1 MLIAAIA
8 AVAAVCTTPSSVVAS
23 PAPHLEVQ
31 VINGTTTLVWGP
43 SNYEHWV
50 VYENGVNREITVKKY
65 NETEIDKGGVYS
77 EYPPVP
83 KPGQTVSYRVRVY
96 TGASWSNEVTITWP

>member
-50 VYENGVNREITVKKY
+50 VYET
-65 NETEIDKGGVYS
+65 
-77 EYPPVP
+77 
-83 KPGQTVSYRVRVY
+83 
-96 TGASWSNEVTITWP
+96 A